1 MSPQVIFQHFLLLL
15 EGVPLTLQ
23 IVLLALAFGFLMGG
37 ITAFLR
43 MSRVPVLSQLAHLY
57 VYVIRGT
64 PLLVQ
69 IFLIYFGLGQIE
81 LIRDSFAW
89 PMLREEFWC
98 AILALSLNSAA
109 YTSEAIRG
117 AIQSVEHGQ
126 VEAALAYG
134 MSRRERFMQ
143 VILPQ
148 ALRQFLPAYGN
159 EVVIMVKASALAST
173 ITLMEVTGI
182 ARNLASKTYTP
193 IETFIAAGLIY
204 LALNLVFTR
213 LLGRAEARAGSHA
226 R

>member
-1 MSPQVIFQHFLLLL
+1 M
-15 EGVPLTLQ
+15 
-23 IVLLALAFGFLMGG
+23 
-37 ITAFLR
+37 
-43 MSRVPVLSQLAHLY
+43 
-57 VYVIRGT
+57 
-64 PLLVQ
+64 
-69 IFLIYFGLGQIE
+69 
-81 LIRDSFAW
+81 
-89 PMLREEFWC
+89 
-98 AILALSLNSAA
+98 
-109 YTSEAIRG
+109 
-117 AIQSVEHGQ
+117 
-126 VEAALAYG
+126 EAALAYG